1 MAGNGESVVAE
12 TKKVINPRVE
22 IDTSP
27 PFESVKEAV
36 DHFEGSGPWIPHH
49 LLHLP
54 PPDGWPL
61 GRAGQGRTWQGL
73 NGHDSEVVD
82 VGKMEE
88 QAIKFEKDLIVKEQE
103 ALNVLREVEEAKR
116 FVEGLKV
123 NLMQEVSECLSSPG
137 LNPESQIPNFND
149 LSAEKL
155 SPCPLQSPG
164 HVLMELNRAKLDL
177 NKMSIDLT
185 VIRSSV
191 ETLNKKMKK
200 EKVILD
206 RSSQTKSLNSA
217 AELSIEENNTMNK
230 ELQQLSSE
238 AEQFKKMT
246 EASRYEVMKA
256 MSEIERTKASIRLAE
271 MRLHAAKKMEEAA
284 KAVEAIAFAE
294 RKTLLNG
301 KNTSAVVQHTT
312 EGITIPYEEYY
323 ALAWKAQQAEELCK
337 TKFVDT
343 NTICRTN
350 EVNQSEV
357 AITKKMGETN
367 QEIRH
372 NRSTLE
378 EALDNEDGTQRSLTE
393 HDGFYRERSEHTQLH
408 YSGHNS
414 SKSKFRNPQSTLI
427 SHGNL
432 PLVDDHESDN
442 VNEKPVPVFRSSIS
456 IGDILSR
463 KLILRDDHIVM
474 GKHMES
480 HTERK
485 HVSFSQM
492 LREQSGIILNP
503 TKAMKDGDVHKQ
515 FITQKKRFGFIQVPL
530 PKQNKKKTQPLNMR

>member
-1 MAGNGESVVAE
+1 M
-12 TKKVINPRVE
+12 NPRVE

-36 DHFEGSGPWIPHH
+36 DHFGGSGPWIPHH
-49 LLHLP
+49 LLRLP
-54 PPDGWPL
+54 PPD
-61 GRAGQGRTWQGL
+61 
-73 NGHDSEVVD
+73 HDSEVVD

-88 QAIKFEKDLIVKEQE
+88 QAVKFEKDLIVKEQE

-123 NLMQEVSECLSSPG
+123 NLMQQVSELVSSPG
-137 LNPESQIPNFND
+137 LHPESGIPNLNE
-149 LSAEKL
+149 LSAENL
-155 SPCPLQSPG
+155 SLCPLQSPG

-177 NKMSIDLT
+177 NKMSTDLT

-206 RSSQTKSLNSA
+206 RSSQMKSLNSA
-217 AELSIEENNTMNK
+217 AGFSIEENNTMNK
-230 ELQQLSSE
+230 ELQQLSFE
-238 AEQFKKMT
+238 AEQFKKMA

-256 MSEIERTKASIRLAE
+256 MSEIERTKASIRMAE

-294 RKTLLNG
+294 RKALLNG
-301 KNTSAVVQHTT
+301 KNSSAVVQHTT
-312 EGITIPYEEYY
+312 EGITISYEEYY
-323 ALAWKAQQAEELCK
+323 ALARKAQQAEELCK

-343 NTICRTN
+343 NTMHRTN
-350 EVNQSEV
+350 EANQSEV
-357 AITKKMGETN
+357 SITKKMEETTK
-367 QEIRH
+367 EIRH

-378 EALDNEDGTQRSLTE
+378 EALDNE
-393 HDGFYRERSEHTQLH
+393 DGFYRERSEHTQLH
-408 YSGHNS
+408 YSGHNTLV
-414 SKSKFRNPQSTLI
+414 KSKFRNPQSSLT
-427 SHGNL
+427 SHGN
-432 PLVDDHESDN
+432 PRLVDDNEADN
-442 VNEKPVPVFRSSIS
+442 VNDKSVPVFRSSIS

-463 KLILRDDHIVM
+463 KLILRDDHIVV

-503 TKAMKDGDVHKQ
+503 TKAMKEGDVHKQ
-515 FITQKKRFGFIQVPL
+515 FITHKKKFGFIQVPL
-530 PKQNKKKTQPLNMR
+530 PRQNKKKTQPLNMR

>member
-1 MAGNGESVVAE
+1 MAGNGESAAAE
-12 TKKVINPRVE
+12 SKKIMNPRVE

-36 DHFEGSGPWIPHH
+36 DHFGGSGPWIPHH
-49 LLHLP
+49 LLRLP
-54 PPDGWPL
+54 PQD
-61 GRAGQGRTWQGL
+61 
-73 NGHDSEVVD
+73 HDSEAVD
-82 VGKMEE
+82 VGKME
-88 QAIKFEKDLIVKEQE
+88 QAVKFEKDLIVKEQE

-123 NLMQEVSECLSSPG
+123 NLMQEVSEFVYSPG
-137 LNPESQIPNFND
+137 LNPESQIPNLNE
-149 LSAEKL
+149 LSAENL
-155 SPCPLQSPG
+155 SLCPLQSPG

-177 NKMSIDLT
+177 NKMSTDLT

-200 EKVILD
+200 EKVMLD
-206 RSSQTKSLNSA
+206 RRSQMK
-217 AELSIEENNTMNK
+217 IEENNTMNK
-230 ELQQLSSE
+230 ELQQLSFE
-238 AEQFKKMT
+238 AEQFKKMA

-256 MSEIERTKASIRLAE
+256 MSEIERTKASIRMAE

-294 RKTLLNG
+294 RKALLNG
-301 KNTSAVVQHTT
+301 KNSSAVVQHTP
-312 EGITIPYEEYY
+312 EGITISYEEYY
-323 ALAWKAQQAEELCK
+323 ALARKAQQAEELCK

-343 NTICRTN
+343 NTTRRTN
-350 EVNQSEV
+350 ETNQSDV
-357 AITKKMGETN
+357 AITKKMEETTK
-367 QEIRH
+367 EIRH
-372 NRSTLE
+372 SRSTLE
-378 EALDNEDGTQRSLTE
+378 EALDSEDGTQRSLIE
-393 HDGFYRERSEHTQLH
+393 QDGFYRERSEHTQLH

-414 SKSKFRNPQSTLI
+414 GKSKFRNPQSSLT
-427 SHGNL
+427 SHGN
-432 PLVDDHESDN
+432 PRLVDDNEPDD
-442 VNEKPVPVFRSSIS
+442 VNDKPVPVFRSSIS

-463 KLILRDDHIVM
+463 KLILRDDHIVVN
-474 GKHMES
+474 KHMES

-515 FITQKKRFGFIQVPL
+515 FITHKKKFGFIQVPL
-530 PKQNKKKTQPLNMR
+530 PRQNKKKTQPLNMR